1 MNLIPV
7 APDDDPVAVESVD
20 DDDDGATID
29 VLDVVAAVDAAVDAD
44 GALESVTAAST
55 FLSLLIFRERNCLG
69 GKQTERER

>member
-1 MNLIPV
+1 MNIIPV
-7 APDDDPVAVESVD
+7 APDDDPVAVESV

-29 VLDVVAAVDAAVDAD
+29 VLDVVAAVDAAVDAAV
-44 GALESVTAAST
+44 ALESVTAAST